1 MSGHIFVAS
10 VIFSAYSRNSIE
22 LNARNVDDRAMARL
36 LRQFPAET
44 PRLVAKTKGE
54 IMIILKLQRIVPALM
69 VTCALG
75 LTASPALAK
84 KEGKTKIKGS
94 EKTTAKENSGRQA
107 GELPSGLQKY
117 SDKNSQLPSGLQNK
131 KDEDGQ
137 LTKGLTSGGK
147 KLESTAKSSKPSK

>member
-1 MSGHIFVAS
+1 M
-10 VIFSAYSRNSIE
+10 
-22 LNARNVDDRAMARL
+22 
-36 LRQFPAET
+36 
-44 PRLVAKTKGE
+44 VAKTKGE
-54 IMIILKLQRIVPALM
+54 IMNILKLQRIVPALM

-94 EKTTAKENSGRQA
+94 EKTTDKESSGRQA

-117 SDKNSQLPSGLQNK
+117 SDKKSQLPSGLQKK

-147 KLESTAKSSKPSK
+147 KLESNAKTSKPSK

>member
-1 MSGHIFVAS
+1 M
-10 VIFSAYSRNSIE
+10 N
-22 LNARNVDDRAMARL
+22 
-36 LRQFPAET
+36 
-44 PRLVAKTKGE
+44 
-54 IMIILKLQRIVPALM
+54 ILKLQRIVPALM

-75 LTASPALAK
+75 VTASPALAK
-84 KEGKTKIKGS
+84 KEGKTKSS

>member
-1 MSGHIFVAS
+1 
-10 VIFSAYSRNSIE
+10 
-22 LNARNVDDRAMARL
+22 MARL
-36 LRQFPAET
+36 LRWL
-44 PRLVAKTKGE
+44 PRKSHGGGKNKGE
-54 IMIILKLQRIVPALM
+54 FMNISKLQRIVPALM

-117 SDKNSQLPSGLQNK
+117 SEKKGQLPSGLQKK

-137 LTKGLTSGGK
+137 LTKGLTNGGK
-147 KLESTAKSSKPSK
+147 KIESSAKSTKPSK

>member
-1 MSGHIFVAS
+1 
-10 VIFSAYSRNSIE
+10 
-22 LNARNVDDRAMARL
+22 
-36 LRQFPAET
+36 
-44 PRLVAKTKGE
+44 
-54 IMIILKLQRIVPALM
+54 MIILKLQRIVPALM

-94 EKTTAKENSGRQA
+94 EKTTTKENSGRQA

-147 KLESTAKSSKPSK
+147 NLSLQLKALNLPSNPPLSGR